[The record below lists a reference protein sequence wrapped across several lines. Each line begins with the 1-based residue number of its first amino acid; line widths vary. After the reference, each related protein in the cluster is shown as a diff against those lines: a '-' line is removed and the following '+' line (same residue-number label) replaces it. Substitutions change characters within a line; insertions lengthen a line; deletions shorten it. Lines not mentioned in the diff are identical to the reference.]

1 MGTLEILKNDKLVF
15 IVLIEFTCQLSG
27 TVWVPLSW
35 ELSIVQSFSRVQ
47 LFATPWT
54 VAHQVLCPWGS
65 PGKNTAVGCH
75 FLLQGIFPTP
85 GLNSGR
91 QILYHWATREAPQLL
106 WAKAAG
112 LLSVYSVEAE
122 METTASSL
130 PLLSSKAKW
139 AAPLSLHPIMLHRAS
154 SGQHFSIGTT
164 EQAIFICSVW
174 IKYKE
179 HCAPP
184 LK

>member
-1 MGTLEILKNDKLVF
+1 MGRGAWRAVVQWMMTIKVIHWHGWSHHCTFTIL
-15 IVLIEFTCQLSG
+15 
-27 TVWVPLSW
+27 

-122 METTASSL
+122 MGTTASSL
-130 PLLSSKAKW
+130 PLLSSQGKW
-139 AAPLSLHPIMLHRAS
+139 AAHRSRPIMPHQTS
-154 SGQHFSIGTT
+154 SGQHFSFGAI
-164 EQAIFICSVW
+164 EQAIFVYSLW

>member
-35 ELSIVQSFSRVQ
+35 DLSIVQSFSRAQ

-65 PGKNTAVGCH
+65 PGKNTGVGCH

-85 GLNSGR
+85 GLNSV
-91 QILYHWATREAPQLL
+91 LLHWQADSLPLSHQRSPPTPFSQGCWPA
-106 WAKAAG
+106 
-112 LLSVYSVEAE
+112 SVYSVEAE

-139 AAPLSLHPIMLHRAS
+139 AAPLSPAPHHAS
-154 SGQHFSIGTT
+154 PSILWPAFFHWNHWTGHFHM
-164 EQAIFICSVW
+164 FCVD
-174 IKYKE
+174 
-179 HCAPP
+179 
-184 LK
+184 